1 MSGGLIE
8 ISLVV
13 TAIIASVSLC
23 FSKIIRDSQHS
34 RCKNINFGFG
44 CVKCDRDVSNIE
56 EEQEEDE
63 TPEIQPMRPTLITP
77 NITNQTGTPPDNSNQ
92 KVALPNVSNLR
103 KNYEKA

>member
-13 TAIIASVSLC
+13 TAILASVSLC

-44 CVKCDRDVSNIE
+44 CVKCDRDVEHNIE
-56 EEQEEDE
+56 EEPDEEADE
-63 TPEIQPMRPTLITP
+63 TPVIQPMRPTLITP
-77 NITNQTGTPPDNSNQ
+77 NITNQTGTPPDNS
-92 KVALPNVSNLR
+92 VSNLR
-103 KNYEKA
+103 KNYEK